1 MSEDNFGLIFPGLV
15 ESIHVELS
23 DEAVEVAMSEVFG
36 KDLGFEFMDVFDQE
50 LFAVGGPGDG

>member
-36 KDLGFEFMDVFDQE
+36 KDLALEFINVFDQE
-50 LFAVGGPGDG
+50 LFAVGCPGDG

>member
-36 KDLGFEFMDVFDQE
+36 KDLALEFINVFDQE
-50 LFAVGGPGDG
+50 LFPVGCPGDG